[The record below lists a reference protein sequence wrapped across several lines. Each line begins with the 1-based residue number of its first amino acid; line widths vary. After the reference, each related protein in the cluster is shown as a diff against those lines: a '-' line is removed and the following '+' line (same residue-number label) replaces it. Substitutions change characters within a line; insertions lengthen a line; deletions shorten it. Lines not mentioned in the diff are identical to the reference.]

1 MAVSC
6 HFIVEGN
13 PVIVYASRNGN
24 PKKVLPKLQRF
35 LDTFGQERATMGETV
50 HTPEC
55 LVAQIIVRFG
65 FELCEDDFSNLRVGL
80 KYDPD
85 VDYLYKV
92 GTNFKVTVLE
102 PLDAYRKQPGLGL
115 EGCQVLT
122 EETGLAH

>member
-35 LDTFGQERATMGETV
+35 LDTFTQERDTMGETV

-80 KYDPD
+80 NYDPE
-85 VDYLYKV
+85 VDYLYQV
-92 GTNFKVTVLE
+92 GTNFTVTVME
-102 PLDAYRKQPGLGL
+102 PLEAYRQQPDLGL
-115 EGCQVLT
+115 KGCQVLT
-122 EETGLAH
+122 IETPV

>member
-1 MAVSC
+1 MTVSC
-6 HFIVEGN
+6 HFIVEDN

-35 LDTFGQERATMGETV
+35 LDTFGQERDTMGETV

-80 KYDPD
+80 TYDPY
-85 VDYLYKV
+85 VDYLYQI
-92 GTNFKVTVLE
+92 GSNFTVTVME
-102 PLDAYRKQPGLGL
+102 PLEAYRQQPDLGL
-115 EGCQVLT
+115 QGCQVLT
-122 EETGLAH
+122 IETPV

>member
-13 PVIVYASRNGN
+13 PVVVYASRHGT
-24 PKKVLPKLQRF
+24 PKKVVPKLQRF
-35 LDTFGQERATMGETV
+35 LNTFTQERQTMGETV

-80 KYDPD
+80 SYDPKI
-85 VDYLYKV
+85 DYLYQ
-92 GTNFKVTVLE
+92 VTDTFDIKVLE
-102 PLDAYRKQPGLGL
+102 PLQDYRNNPDLGL
-115 EGCQVLT
+115 NGCK
-122 EETGLAH
+122 EIDI

>member
-13 PVIVYASRNGN
+13 PVVVYASRNGT

-35 LDTFGQERATMGETV
+35 LDTFIQERHTMGETV

-80 KYDPD
+80 NYDPN
-85 VDYLYKV
+85 VDYLYQVESNFQVKV
-92 GTNFKVTVLE
+92 MRPSE
-102 PLDAYRKQPGLGL
+102 AYRKQPTLGL
-115 EGCQVLT
+115 EGCEVITEDVLV
-122 EETGLAH
+122 